1 MSEIVR
7 FGRPR
12 VSRFRPPALPPR
24 RRTRLP
30 LPALVIGLVILF
42 IAYGGQIFAPVQ
54 PRNAPSTAP
63 ATLSDV
69 RAVDGDT
76 LHAGAERIRL
86 VGIDAPEKAQTCRDA
101 RGQAYACGAAATER
115 LAALV
120 AIGQVSCASQG
131 HDRYGRTLAVCA
143 TAEVDDVGRVLVRE
157 GLAVSYMDRESR
169 YLADE
174 AAAREQ
180 GRGLWRGAFER
191 PADWRRRN
199 RHRG

>member
-24 RRTRLP
+24 RRMRLP
-30 LPALVIGLVILF
+30 LPALTIGLVILF
-42 IAYGGQIFAPVQ
+42 IAYGGRIFAP
-54 PRNAPSTAP
+54 APAPHTGPAP
-63 ATLSDV
+63 ATLTDV

-86 VGIDAPEKAQTCRDA
+86 IGIDAPEKAQVCRDA
-101 RGQAYACGAAATER
+101 HGQGYACGAAATAR

-120 AIGQVSCASQG
+120 AIGKVSCAPQG
-131 HDRYGRTLAVCA
+131 HDRYGRTLAICA

-157 GLAVSYMDRESR
+157 GLAVSCIDRVSR

-174 AAAREQ
+174 SAARDE

-191 PADWRRRN
+191 PADWRKRN
-199 RHRG
+199 RD